1 MGNAMGLMDR
11 FSTLLGRGKNKT
23 PDPLEHYLA
32 LAKKD
37 PGDAKVHLKLAE
49 IYQKNGEKAKAISEY
64 LQAADIFAK
73 NNFYAQAMAIYKQVP
88 RQDPTVDH
96 VYLKIAD
103 IYRKMGF
110 LGDAFATYRILVQHY
125 DRLGMKQ
132 KALEVM
138 AQMAE
143 LDPRKDNLKEKM
155 KDWEEGLL
163 RPVKEKGPSASGQE
177 LYPELGTKKKPKVL
191 FDLGAKLEEMGSVSI
206 DRFHEV
212 ETLDKVFGF
221 EEIFREL
228 KETSGPSNVD
238 PNFNYNMGVACRE
251 MGFFEDAVEQ
261 FRIAMDSGQNPF
273 DAAIMLGLLYK
284 EQGRMEEA
292 KEVFEKALKMKG
304 IPKEKILE
312 VKYELGL
319 LYKETGKAEEALRL
333 LREISTSE
341 QKWKKGKDE
350 IQKLEKNIQDLAA
363 RLKK

>member
-1 MGNAMGLMDR
+1 MGNSMGLMDK
-11 FSTLLGRGKNKT
+11 FSALLGRGKAKGT
-23 PDPLEHYLA
+23 DSLEHYQAVL
-32 LAKKD
+32 KKD
-37 PGDAKVHLKLAE
+37 PGDAKAHLKLAE
-49 IYQKNGEKAKAISEY
+49 LYQKNGEKAKSISEY
-64 LQAADIFAK
+64 LHAADIFAK

-96 VYLKIAD
+96 VYVKIAN

-132 KALEVM
+132 KALEIM

-143 LDPRKDNLKEKM
+143 LDPRKETLKEKM
-155 KDWEEGLL
+155 KDLEEGIL
-163 RPVKEKGPSASGQE
+163 RLPDGKAAAAPVEDF
-177 LYPELGTKKKPKVL
+177 YPKLGVKKKPPAF
-191 FDLGAKLEEMGSVSI
+191 FDLGAKLEEMETV
-206 DRFHEV
+206 DPREFHEV
-212 ETLDKVFGF
+212 DTLDKVFGF

-228 KETSGPSNVD
+228 KETSGPSSVD

-261 FRIAMDSGQNPF
+261 FRIAVESGQNTF
-273 DAAIMLGLLYK
+273 EAAIMLGLLHK
-284 EQGRMEEA
+284 ERNMLEEA
-292 KEVFEKALKMKG
+292 RGTFEKTLKMKG

-319 LYKETGKAEEALRL
+319 LYKEMGKGEEAIKL
-333 LREISTSE
+333 LREISSSD
-341 QKWKKGKDE
+341 QKFKRNKDE
-350 IQKLEKNIQDLAA
+350 MQKLEKNIQDLAA